1 MGGRGYP
8 HLRGQRGWGVIP
20 SLRHNWVGG
29 TPPPP
34 SPPLPHPAYRLRRGF
49 HAKYR
54 GKCWKRGG
62 GYPLPS
68 RTKGEGVIPTLRHNW
83 VGGYPPHPLPPFCF
97 FWKHGILHVPENFLK
112 ILKKGSGPGR
122 CRNRPSLRTVACRRC
137 RHGCRNYHRNVKGP
151 VGERC

>member
-83 VGGYPPHPLPPFCF
+83 VGGYPPHPLPPVCF
-97 FWKHGILHVPENFLK
+97 FLEARDPARTRKLPENSQK
-112 ILKKGSGPGR
+112 RI
-122 CRNRPSLRTVACRRC
+122 RPRPLPEPSQSPYCCLPPMSPRM
-137 RHGCRNYHRNVKGP
+137 P
-151 VGERC
+151 ELPP